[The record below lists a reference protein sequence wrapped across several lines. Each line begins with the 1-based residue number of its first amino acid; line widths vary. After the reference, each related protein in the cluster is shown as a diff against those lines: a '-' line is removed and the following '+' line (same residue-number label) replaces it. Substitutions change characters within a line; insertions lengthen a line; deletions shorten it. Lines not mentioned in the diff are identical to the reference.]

1 MNKIA
6 VGTLVCVVS
15 CSTMATIFLLC
26 YLLFFPSLF
35 QSYSATIIILL
46 LLVMSAVYTMAEKFI
61 TKRTSLKP
69 FSFCMSSMVFP
80 ILIFAVSYFVREADS
95 LNRSVKLSCI
105 ILSCGLIAV
114 RLLQAVFMKLMD
126 IL

>member
-69 FSFCMSSMVFP
+69 FSFCMS
-80 ILIFAVSYFVREADS
+80 
-95 LNRSVKLSCI
+95 CI

-114 RLLQAVFMKLMD
+114 RLLQAVFMKLRD